1 MSHTAHAVVGLGLAL
16 LTLAIRTATVNRLVR
31 RRLWMSLA
39 LLVGYV
45 GLNLSLALSA
55 AAAAAYEPRLGSIEQ
70 LLVVLAVVNGL
81 VYLAF
86 NPLREDRVPDRF
98 PSILQDA
105 IVVGVFLVVATFV
118 FQEKLL
124 TTSAVGAVVIG
135 FALQDT
141 LGNAFAGLAI
151 QIEKPFHVGD
161 WVRVGSFEGR
171 VHEVTWRATKLR
183 TKTGNLVVLPNN
195 IVSKEAVTN
204 YSEPALPTRIELEV
218 GVTYLCPPNEVKS
231 AIEEALGRAPVAL
244 KAPAPDVLL
253 VEFGDSAIVYRA
265 RFWISDFERDEAARD
280 QVRSAIYY
288 AFRRRGIEIPWPIR
302 VNYTRQEEPA
312 ETPERVRMRAGLLGS
327 VAIFAPLS
335 DAEWLALAAS
345 ARERLFADR
354 EAIVRQG
361 AEGRSLFV
369 VSDGK
374 VRVTIEPGGQ
384 EVATLERGAYFGEMS
399 LLTGEP
405 RTATVTAIGD
415 CAVIEISDEAFRPVA
430 EANPAIIDEIGQV
443 ALERRRGLQETKD
456 AAAQALVQIDT
467 PITLA
472 SRIRKFLR
480 LA

>member
-1 MSHTAHAVVGLGLAL
+1 MSHTAHAIVGLGLAL
-16 LTLAIRTATVNRLVR
+16 LTLVIRTATVNGLVR
-31 RRLWMSLA
+31 RRLWLSVS

-45 GLNLSLALSA
+45 AVNLALSFATA
-55 AAAAAYEPRLGSIEQ
+55 AAAFEPRLRSIEQ
-70 LLVVLAVVNGL
+70 LLIVLAVINTL
-81 VYLAF
+81 VYVAV

-195 IVSKEAVTN
+195 IVAKEAVTN
-204 YSEPALPTRIELEV
+204 YSQPAVPTRIELEV
-218 GVTYLCPPNEVKS
+218 GVTYLCAPSDAKA
-231 AIEEALGRAPVAL
+231 AIMEALGRS
-244 KAPAPDVLL
+244 PAVLATPPPDVLL
-253 VEFGDSAIVYRA
+253 ADFGDSAIVYRT
-265 RFWISDFERDEAARD
+265 RFWISDFERDESARD
-280 QVRSAIYY
+280 QVRSALYY

-312 ETPERVRMRAGLLGS
+312 ETPARARARADLLRRVAM
-327 VAIFAPLS
+327 FAPLS
-335 DAEWLALAAS
+335 DAERLALAAAS
-345 ARERLFADR
+345 PERLFAGG

-369 VSDGK
+369 ISTGA
-374 VRVTIEPGGQ
+374 VRVTVEPGDH

-405 RTATVTAIGD
+405 RTATVTARGD
-415 CAVIEISDEAFRPVA
+415 CTVVEITDDVFRPIA
-430 EANPAIIDEIGQV
+430 EANPTVIDEIGRV
-443 ALERRRGLQETKD
+443 ALDRRRGLQETKD
-456 AAAQALVQIDT
+456 AAARVVAQIETSISLV
-467 PITLA
+467 A
-472 SRIRKFLR
+472 RIRKFLR
-480 LA
+480 LG